1 MPRFASPALALALA
15 ALSTATTATTSAT
28 ASAPT
33 ALADRNAPASA
44 DRLILTVTHSGT
56 PAADGAVL
64 LTCHPVG
71 GTHSAAQA
79 ACDRLDE
86 LSTWGTDPFAP
97 VPPDSLCTMQY
108 GGPATAR
115 VTGTWAGRP
124 VDAVF
129 TRSDGCEIARWDSF
143 VPILPDTA
151 GA

>member
-15 ALSTATTATTSAT
+15 TLSASAT
-28 ASAPT
+28 ASATAPT
-33 ALADRNAPASA
+33 AVADWNAPASA

-64 LTCHPVG
+64 LTCHPAG

-86 LSTWGTDPFAP
+86 LTTWGADPFAP

-143 VPILPDTA
+143 VPVLPDRA

>member
-1 MPRFASPALALALA
+1 MPRFTGPALALALALA
-15 ALSTATTATTSAT
+15 ALSASATTA
-28 ASAPT
+28 PT
-33 ALADRNAPASA
+33 AAADPGAPASA
-44 DRLILTVTHSGT
+44 DRLTLSVTHSGT
-56 PAADGAVL
+56 PAADGTVH
-64 LTCHPVG
+64 LTCHPAG

-79 ACDRLDE
+79 ACDRLDD
-86 LSTWGTDPFAP
+86 LTTWGTDPFAP

-129 TRSDGCEIARWDSF
+129 SRSDGCEIARWDGF
-143 VPILPDTA
+143 VPVLPDLA